1 MTERFPERL
10 AEAIEAA
17 RKELARKGLRG
28 VQTDTAI
35 KWLGRAVVAM
45 EQKKTEDAHEYAH
58 EALEHAALA
67 ERASLI
73 DDVRRSLRQIG
84 IKP

>member
-1 MTERFPERL
+1 MTDRFPERL
-10 AEAIEAA
+10 AEAIEHA

-35 KWLGRAVVAM
+35 KWLGRAVVAK
-45 EQKKTEDAHEYAH
+45 EQGKVEDAHEYAH

-67 ERASLI
+67 QRTTLI